1 MEGLRRHPYPRK
13 TWFGLFFFVFLSF
26 LEAQEEIPGNATEMR
41 SVASSEQTDTVPASS
56 QTTTTP
62 VPTTVTPV
70 TSTATREGL
79 ALPGLLPEAPAEF
92 FSLDINDSKV
102 DLFVTGSWEGSLSA
116 QWGLSLTK
124 LGWQIAATDTPLLF
138 SQKSDLTLSLWID
151 NRWFIEARFVEG
163 SPSNSYRAGYQ
174 GREEEVVQY
183 VGIGNRG
190 LDFPSFPF
198 LNVGGNS
205 ASSFGAYGHFRWGN
219 LHVHS
224 LLRYDGAVRKEK
236 WYQGRR
242 EVQQNTYSL
251 ATMVR
256 GRFFV
261 LPDTNIKDVRV
272 FIEDE
277 EGTLRDN
284 RGRRW
289 RELKTSEYAVSTQ
302 DGILELTASPSRR
315 VAILYSTATLT
326 SPWESS
332 LGTYDD
338 ESTGGSL
345 YLKTLQDYV
354 STAYDGGPLTAAK
367 TPPLLRNYPQCGQE
381 EKKPGDTDN
390 IPGTITLLLD
400 GQGAKALVIWERGT
414 FSPFERLSRYAL
426 GSAETAPELVS
437 ASTGAAR
444 RDYTFES
451 VEALGNLST
460 TSSSGGNSQGGTLY
474 ELIQTGTSYD
484 SRNPA
489 TLWPLVGMA
498 PELYLPGY
506 QSPPLDLVIQVRSYG
521 AEGNFTIGTDVLP
534 DSVQVYRDGVLD
546 SFATYDSETGTVTL
560 GSPPGSQERIH
571 ITYLSRSAEQTFGSL
586 AAAVGLEYVP
596 AESFAARLALGT
608 RWNLN
613 PAAYSRAG
621 ESNEGTISMGG
632 ELRWTSQEHR
642 IQLAGALG
650 LKNTDTTGLYRVLG
664 MEGAET
670 IAEYD
675 GYDENDYFQS
685 PTPIKKSDD
694 MPSWVSNTL
703 EASSQAPLVYRNYT
717 QTSAVGLSTLTPIEW
732 EGNQLVSSVSGPYPV
747 YDKSLDEPVLVT
759 EASLSSSHYWTGF
772 QVELGEKGSVL
783 ETAKTITVPLYFYGA
798 TPTQNLEV
806 YLQMGDLTD
815 KDELYPENP
824 QRVVTKKLTTFA
836 VSGGSGTLS
845 YPTSWTTL
853 TVNLSDED
861 RRILQ
866 NARAFR
872 ILLLLPETAPT
883 TETLSF
889 RLVVGPL
896 IIHGSSLRPIMAI
909 ETTSGGE
916 STLTIISA
924 QDSTSGAAVAAA
936 EVYDPSLRARF
947 PSQIDRLHSDGSRQR
962 VLHLQ
967 WEYLNSGPGPT
978 GSRTFPGADGRLPF
992 LPLQNYKA
1000 VSFFVKGPTATNPSN
1015 QDTLNQG
1022 TFHLI
1027 VGPGPDVAATPRTA
1041 VLEVQLPLSALSAD
1055 QWQQVLVR
1063 YQGDSSGVYVDGN
1076 KVTGATVSFRPENL
1090 LLSGGSEENTATSA
1104 TSDGNSTHYLLW
1116 YLKPPAS
1123 TNLPDGAITM
1133 DELCLEEPLWAVTG
1147 QLAAQ
1152 WGWDHKGVVLAA
1164 GTFPILE
1171 NPSFN
1176 LSAQG
1181 SLLSSLEAASAV
1193 ENRVL
1198 QGRGNFSL
1206 QVLGMDNSGWFRLR
1220 LVQRENL
1227 SELTGGG
1234 GHSLGLP
1241 LGLLKVQNIF
1251 SYEPAEEMV
1260 EQRLVMSLPAFVNW
1274 SGEARTL
1281 RQSLKQYR
1289 SWKSSVSRTADPFK
1303 ISLAASATWTETTE
1317 SPFSEQT
1324 SYGTA
1329 WQESLT
1335 PLIPDGGSSA
1345 RIRNLTGNF
1354 STGLT
1359 TQPVGVL
1366 LEGNFS
1372 SVTSRTLDTSQS
1384 STNLRLE
1391 LPIQRPSFRLN
1402 TKVERRFSWTVT
1414 DAGQEV
1420 PSDLLYA
1427 GEGLSQALPLWIS
1440 LPLWSLGDTHQAAT
1454 FQEHFTHPLLPTE
1467 ISQAQFAD
1475 IFETS
1480 LSLPP
1485 VVSPWAL
1492 LRPTT
1497 ATLAIQRT
1505 LAQRLD
1511 TFSDQHKIS
1520 GNLSW
1525 TATNLFGA
1533 YGMAPLFT
1541 WYRDD
1546 SFNYGI
1552 EGSATFVDYHID
1564 TWSFSFFHRLTFYG
1578 FQNNQGI
1585 SEGRVSVTSESWTI
1599 SQSLSMSRPGDRS
1612 LLASLYQGWQQ
1623 KESPLWEAF
1632 PFIEESRR
1640 QNPTFTL
1647 QDSLSLK
1654 ITQQKNKTSWT
1665 FSGNHESVVSVS
1677 RRFKLTAFARLYL
1690 TSDSSAQTT
1699 TFSIETGTTLKVQF

>member
-1 MEGLRRHPYPRK
+1 MATGGRVTLSGL
-13 TWFGLFFFVFLSF
+13 S
-26 LEAQEEIPGNATEMR
+26 
-41 SVASSEQTDTVPASS
+41 
-56 QTTTTP
+56 
-62 VPTTVTPV
+62 
-70 TSTATREGL
+70 
-79 ALPGLLPEAPAEF
+79 PEAPAEF
-92 FSLDINDSKV
+92 FSMDINNSKV

-124 LGWQIAATDTPLLF
+124 LGWQVAATETPLLF
-138 SQKSDLTLSLWID
+138 SQKADLTLSLWVD
-151 NRWFIEARFVEG
+151 NRWFIEGRFVEG
-163 SPSNSYRAGYQ
+163 SASNSYRAGYQ
-174 GREEEVVQY
+174 GTEEEIVQY

-198 LNVGGNS
+198 LDVGGNS

-219 LHVHS
+219 LHLHS

-242 EVQQNTYSL
+242 EVQKNTYSL
-251 ATMVR
+251 DTMVR

-277 EGTLRDN
+277 AGTLRDS

-289 RELKTSEYAVSTQ
+289 GELKTSEYAVSTQ
-302 DGILELTASPSRR
+302 DGILELTASPSRK
-315 VAILYSTATLT
+315 VAILYSTATSST
-326 SPWESS
+326 PWESS
-332 LGTYDD
+332 LGTYGDG
-338 ESTGGSL
+338 STGGSL

-354 STAYDGGPLTAAK
+354 SAAYNAGPLAAAK

-390 IPGTITLLLD
+390 IPGTITLFLD
-400 GQGAKALVIWERGT
+400 GNSTAALVIWERGT

-426 GSAETAPELVS
+426 GSAEATPELVS

-451 VEALGNLST
+451 VEVLGNLSAP
-460 TSSSGGNSQGGTLY
+460 SSSGESSRGGPLY
-474 ELIQTGTSYD
+474 ELIQAGTSYD

-489 TLWPLVGMA
+489 TLWPLVGIA

-506 QSPPLDLVIQVRSYG
+506 HPSPVDLVIQVRSYG
-521 AEGNFTIGTDVLP
+521 AEDNFSIGTDVLP
-534 DSVQVYRDGVLD
+534 DSVQVYRNGVLD

-560 GSPPGSQERIH
+560 GSPPGSQELIH
-571 ITYLSRSAEQTFGSL
+571 ITYLSRSAERTFGSL

-613 PAAYSRAG
+613 PAAYSKAG

-670 IAEYD
+670 ITEYD

-685 PTPIKKSDD
+685 PTPIKKSDS
-694 MPSWVSNTL
+694 MPSWVSNSL

-717 QTSAVGLSTLTPIEW
+717 QTSAIGLSTLTPIEW

-747 YDKSLDEPVLVT
+747 YDKSLDEPVLVAET
-759 EASLSSSHYWTGF
+759 SLNSSHYWTGF
-772 QVELGEKGSVL
+772 QVELGEKASVL

-798 TPTQNLEV
+798 TPAQNLGL

-824 QRVVTKKLTTFA
+824 QRIVTKKLATFA
-836 VSGGSGTLS
+836 VSGGSGTQS

-861 RRILQ
+861 RRVLQ

-872 ILLLLPETAPT
+872 ILLLPETAPP

-889 RLVVGPL
+889 SLVVGPL

-909 ETTSGGE
+909 ETTGGGE
-916 STLTIISA
+916 SPLTIISA
-924 QDSTSGAAVAAA
+924 QDSTIGAAVAAA
-936 EVYDPSLRARF
+936 EVYDPSLRSQF

-967 WEYLNSGPGPT
+967 WESLDPAPT
-978 GSRTFPGADGRLPF
+978 GSRTFPGADGRLPL
-992 LPLQNYKA
+992 LPLHHYKA
-1000 VSFFVKGPTATNPSN
+1000 VSFFVKGPTATTESEQSN
-1015 QDTLNQG
+1015 LNQG

-1027 VGPGPDVAATPRTA
+1027 VGPGPDVAGSPRTA
-1041 VLEVQLPLSALSAD
+1041 VLEVQFPLSALSAD

-1063 YQGDSSGVYVDGN
+1063 YQGDSPGVYVDGS

-1090 LLSGGSEENTATSA
+1090 LLSSGSEANTDTSA
-1104 TSDGNSTHYLLW
+1104 TGDGNNTHYLLW
-1116 YLKPPAS
+1116 YLKPAA
-1123 TNLPDGAITM
+1123 TTTIPDGAISL
-1133 DELCLEEPLWAVTG
+1133 DELCLEEPLWALTG

-1152 WGWDHKGVVLAA
+1152 WAWNHKGVVLAA
-1164 GTFPILE
+1164 GAFPILE

-1176 LSAQG
+1176 LTGQG
-1181 SLLSSLEAASAV
+1181 SLLSALESARAI
-1193 ENRVL
+1193 ENRVF
-1198 QGRGNFSL
+1198 QGQGNFSL
-1206 QVLGMDNSGWFRLR
+1206 QILGMDNSGWFRLR
-1220 LVQRENL
+1220 LTQQQNL
-1227 SELTGGG
+1227 SELTSGG

-1241 LGLLKVQNIF
+1241 LGPLKLQNIF
-1251 SYEPAEEMV
+1251 SYEPEEEAV
-1260 EQRLVMSLPAFVNW
+1260 EQRLVMSLPALANW
-1274 SGEARTL
+1274 NAEARTL

-1289 SWKSSVSRTADPFK
+1289 SWKSSVSHTTDPFK
-1303 ISLAASATWTETTE
+1303 ISLGASATWTETMDTLF
-1317 SPFSEQT
+1317 PLA
-1324 SYGTA
+1324 SYGSA
-1329 WQESLT
+1329 WQESLA

-1391 LPIQRPSFRLN
+1391 LPIQGPSFRLN

-1414 DAGQEV
+1414 DAGQDV
-1420 PSDLLYA
+1420 PSDILYA

-1440 LPLWSLGDTHQAAT
+1440 LPLWSLGDLQQAFT
-1454 FQEHFTHPLLPTE
+1454 FQGLFTQPLLPTE
-1467 ISQAQFAD
+1467 ISQALFID
-1475 IFETS
+1475 SFETS
-1480 LSLPP
+1480 LSFAPLS
-1485 VVSPWAL
+1485 SPWAL

-1497 ATLAIQRT
+1497 TTIGIRRT
-1505 LAQRLD
+1505 LTQRLD
-1511 TFSDQHKIS
+1511 TFSDQHYLT

-1525 TATNLFGA
+1525 AATNLFGA
-1533 YGMAPLFT
+1533 YGMVPLFS

-1552 EGSATFVDYHID
+1552 EGSSTFVDYHID

-1578 FQNNQGI
+1578 FQNNQGM
-1585 SEGRVSVTSESWTI
+1585 SEGRLSVSSDSWAI
-1599 SQSLSMSRPGDRS
+1599 SQSLSFGRPGDKS
-1612 LLASLYQGWQQ
+1612 LLASLYKGWQQ
-1623 KESPLWEAF
+1623 KESPLWKAF
-1632 PFIEESRR
+1632 PFIEENRH

-1647 QDSLSLK
+1647 QDSLTLK
-1654 ITQQKNKTSWT
+1654 ITQKDDTTSWT
-1665 FSGNHESVVSVS
+1665 FSGNHESVVSVT

-1690 TSDSSAQTT
+1690 TSDGAAQTT
-1699 TFSIETGTTLKVQF
+1699 TFSIEMGTTLKVQF